1 MVFGVLSSA
10 GCVWKLGD
18 DYWSLQ
24 EILSNLDV
32 RTPLRR
38 WSSALSHD
46 PAVHQPQ
53 PVVSWSVLLLEK
65 EKDLG
70 CGWAFMQHFL
80 FLG

>member
-1 MVFGVLSSA
+1 MFFGVLSSA

-53 PVVSWSVLLLEK
+53 PEVSWSVLLLEK

-80 FLG
+80 FLR